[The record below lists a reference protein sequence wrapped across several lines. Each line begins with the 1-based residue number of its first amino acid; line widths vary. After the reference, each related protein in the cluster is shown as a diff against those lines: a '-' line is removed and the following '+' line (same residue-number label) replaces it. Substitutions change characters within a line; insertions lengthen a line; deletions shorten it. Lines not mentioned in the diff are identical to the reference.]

1 MKTLLATDGSP
12 EATMA
17 LRAASRFLRKSRNE
31 FSVVCAAPEPMVQT
45 ATKAVKRDGKRLGEA
60 YRKRI
65 ARETESILS
74 VARDVLATEGV
85 EAKAIT
91 QFGSPSGVILS
102 MTEDYD
108 VTVVGATGRKD
119 QFLVGIGPVA
129 GRVVEHGAGTVLVV
143 REPSTDGSWRALVA
157 VDGSRASQAAVNA
170 LKMYFDIGGA
180 EITLM
185 HVVETPWIHLGLNPE
200 WLDYP
205 NELLD
210 RVDPEIQLEFEL
222 GREAEIV
229 VERAEVQLEDY
240 TLGLKSVIREGN
252 PATEIL
258 GEAELGDY
266 DLIVLGATGV
276 SDLKHQML
284 GSVSAKVAAQA
295 RCSVAVVK
303 IREQ

>member
-17 LRAASRFLRKSRNE
+17 LRVASRFLRKAKNE
-31 FSVVCAAPEPMVQT
+31 FSVVCAAPEPAVQT
-45 ATKAVKRDGKRLGEA
+45 PMKAVGVSDQLIGDA

-65 ARETESILS
+65 ARETQSILS

-85 EAKAIT
+85 EAIAIT
-91 QFGSPSGVILS
+91 QFGSPSGVIQR

-108 VTVVGATGRKD
+108 VTVVGATGKRD
-119 QFLVGIGPVA
+119 QSVVGIGPVA
-129 GRVVEHGAGTVLVV
+129 GRIVEHGHGTVLVV
-143 REPSTDGSWRALVA
+143 REPYSEGSWRALVA
-157 VDGSRASQAAVNA
+157 VDGSRASQAALNA
-170 LKMYFDIGGA
+170 LKVFFDIGGA

-185 HVVETPWIHLGLNPE
+185 HVVETPWIHLGISSE
-200 WLDYP
+200 WQDYP
-205 NELLD
+205 DDLLD
-210 RVDPEIQLEFEL
+210 RIDPEIQLEIEL
-222 GREAEIV
+222 GREAEEV
-229 VERAEVQLEDY
+229 VDRAEIELEGY